1 MAKIAS
7 AWRRLPFLRV
17 AAPAITAFALA
28 AVLAVACGG
37 GKEESPSVT
46 ATPTVVTATRT
57 AVTATPTVATAT
69 RTAATATRT
78 AVTATPTVATATPT
92 AVTATPTAI
101 PTTAPTVE
109 PTVAPTTAPTVEPTI
124 APTPVTQNP
133 AESGPFAVGVSTLTL
148 VDESRPTDANG
159 DYPGATSRTL
169 VTEVWYPAEGGTQP
183 GELRDAP
190 LDRSQAPYPLIVFSH
205 GLTGIRR
212 QSSSYTAHLASHGY
226 VVISPDFP
234 LSTGDA
240 PGGPRIGDAVNQP
253 GDVSFL
259 IDSFLQF
266 SAEPGNLFEGSIDET
281 AIGLTGHSTG
291 GLTAI
296 LATFGPLADPRVKA
310 TLPLAP
316 MGCVVGSQA
325 YAASHIPLLVI
336 GGSADQVVGF
346 PSIRQAYDAAN
357 TPKYLL
363 TLLGGNH
370 MRFAEIDI
378 EDPASGSLSSGPNFL
393 ADVMRI
399 GQVTNADLGT
409 CLASQNSGAGAA
421 QSLAPDRQ
429 RELTRLFATAFF
441 DYYLK
446 DDAGASSFLTTEFAQ
461 TIPEVQLEIGQP

>member
-17 AAPAITAFALA
+17 ALPAITAFVLA
-28 AVLAVACGG
+28 ALLAVACGG
-37 GKEESPSVT
+37 GKEESPS
-46 ATPTVVTATRT
+46 
-57 AVTATPTVATAT
+57 VTATPTVATAT

-78 AVTATPTVATATPT
+78 AVTATPTVATAVPT
-92 AVTATPTAI
+92 ATSVPTATAAPTTIPTTI
-101 PTTAPTVE
+101 PTTAPTVV
-109 PTVAPTTAPTVEPTI
+109 PTVVA
-124 APTPVTQNP
+124 QNP

-169 VTEVWYPAEGGTQP
+169 VTEVWYPAEGGSQP

-212 QSSSYTAHLASHGY
+212 QSASYTAHLASHGY

-234 LSTGDA
+234 LSNREA
-240 PGGPRIGDAVNQP
+240 PGGPRIGDAVNPP

-266 SAEPGNLFEGSIDET
+266 SDEPGNPFEGAIDET

-316 MGCVVGSQA
+316 LGCMVGSQA
-325 YAASHIPLLVI
+325 YAGSYIPLLVI

-363 TLLGGNH
+363 TLVGGNH

-378 EDPASGSLSSGPNFL
+378 EDPASGSLSSEPNFL
-393 ADVMRI
+393 ADVMKI
-399 GQVTNADLGT
+399 GQVTDADLGT
-409 CLASQNSGAGAA
+409 CLAAQNSGAPAA

-441 DYYLK
+441 NYYLK
-446 DDAGASSFLTTEFAQ
+446 GNEDASSVLTTEFAQ
-461 TIPEVQLEIGQP
+461 TIPEVELEIGQP

>member
-1 MAKIAS
+1 MSKIAS

-17 AAPAITAFALA
+17 ALPAITAFALA

-37 GKEESPSVT
+37 GKDEAPS
-46 ATPTVVTATRT
+46 A
-57 AVTATPTVATAT
+57 TATPTVATAT
-69 RTAATATRT
+69 RTAVTATRT

-169 VTEVWYPAEGGTQP
+169 VTEVWYPAEGGPQP

-205 GLTGIRR
+205 GLTGNRR

-259 IDSFLQF
+259 IDRFLQF
-266 SAEPGNLFEGSIDET
+266 SNEPGNLFESAIDET

-316 MGCVVGSQA
+316 MGCMVGSQA

-393 ADVMRI
+393 TDVMRI

-409 CLASQNSGAGAA
+409 CLASQNSGAPAA

>member
-1 MAKIAS
+1 MSKIAS

-17 AAPAITAFALA
+17 ALPAITAFVLA

-37 GKEESPSVT
+37 GKEESPS
-46 ATPTVVTATRT
+46 AS
-57 AVTATPTVATAT
+57 ATPTVATAT

-92 AVTATPTAI
+92 AVTATPTA
-101 PTTAPTVE
+101 
-109 PTVAPTTAPTVEPTI
+109 APTTAPTIVPTVAPI
-124 APTPVTQNP
+124 DTPTAAPTTAPTPVTQNP

-159 DYPGATSRTL
+159 DYPGADSRTL

-205 GLTGIRR
+205 GLTGNRR

-234 LSTGDA
+234 LTNGAA

-266 SAEPGNLFEGSIDET
+266 SAEPGNPLEGAIDET

-316 MGCVVGSQA
+316 LGCMVGSEA
-325 YAASHIPLLVI
+325 YTDSHIPLLVI

-363 TLLGGNH
+363 TLVGGNH

-378 EDPASGSLSSGPNFL
+378 EDPASNSLSSEPNFL
-393 ADVMRI
+393 TDVMRI

-409 CLASQNSGAGAA
+409 CLASQGGAPAD

-446 DDAGASSFLTTEFAQ
+446 GDEAASSFLTTEFAQ